1 LKQQIQQVLEARQA
15 FDQQCTRLRPDLHR
29 FCARMTGSLSDG
41 EDMVQEVL
49 VHAFYRLPELRDGA
63 SLRAWLFRMAH
74 NRCVDLLRSR
84 RATLPLDE
92 EALPTEVEGASLENQ
107 ELAQSVLVTI
117 FTQLPPRERAAV
129 VLKDVLGYS
138 LEEAA
143 EITSSSVGAIKAA
156 VHRARQKLERASS
169 VGRPPTLTDEH
180 RDVIERYVQRFNA
193 RDWAGVRA
201 LLAEDARLE
210 VVERLEGS
218 FDGRYFHNYAAI
230 TEDFRLAWAELEGE
244 PAIVQYRRSGQGW
257 QPHSLLL
264 LFVTDGRVSRVRD
277 YIHVEYLLRGA
288 HVTELG
294 QAHAS

>member
-1 LKQQIQQVLEARQA
+1 VKQQIQQVLEARQA
-15 FDQQCTRLRPDLHR
+15 FDRECTRLRPDLHR

-49 VHAFYRLPELRDGA
+49 VHAFYRLPELRENA

-92 EALPTEVEGASLENQ
+92 EGGDAEVESASFESLD
-107 ELAQSVLVTI
+107 LAQSVLVTI
-117 FTQLPPRERAAV
+117 FTQLPPKERAAI

-138 LEEAA
+138 LEETA

-156 VHRARQKLERASS
+156 VHRARQKLQRTSS
-169 VGRPPTLTDEH
+169 AARPPSLTDEH
-180 RDVIERYVQRFNA
+180 RAVIERYLQRFNA

-210 VVERLEGS
+210 VVERLEGT
-218 FDGRYFHNYAAI
+218 FDGRYFHNYAALS
-230 TEDFRLAWAELEGE
+230 EEFQLAWAELEGS
-244 PAIVQYRRSGQGW
+244 PAIVQYRRSDGEW
-257 QPHSLLL
+257 RPHSLLL
-264 LFVTDGRVSRVRD
+264 LFVTDGRVARVRD
-277 YIHVEYLLRGA
+277 YVHVDYLLRGA
-288 HVTELG
+288 RVSELR
-294 QAHAS
+294 